1 MPEPNAVSPGKLRSY
16 QTSGLALLLSST
28 LRLESRV
35 IAGYRAPSVHP
46 SNGVVIVSLFS
57 IMLILHGLKCFPAK
71 TPNRHNMIALFM
83 ATFGRNRSGST
94 MHNSK
99 VAIPVTGAGGMLQ
112 DDLDPHNPDAQ
123 NLVKSVIKALDA
135 DPESLEYL
143 KG

>member
-1 MPEPNAVSPGKLRSY
+1 
-16 QTSGLALLLSST
+16 
-28 LRLESRV
+28 
-35 IAGYRAPSVHP
+35 
-46 SNGVVIVSLFS
+46 
-57 IMLILHGLKCFPAK
+57 
-71 TPNRHNMIALFM
+71 M
-83 ATFGRNRSGST
+83 ATFGRKPSGST

-99 VAIPVTGAGGMLQ
+99 VAIPVIGVGGMLQ